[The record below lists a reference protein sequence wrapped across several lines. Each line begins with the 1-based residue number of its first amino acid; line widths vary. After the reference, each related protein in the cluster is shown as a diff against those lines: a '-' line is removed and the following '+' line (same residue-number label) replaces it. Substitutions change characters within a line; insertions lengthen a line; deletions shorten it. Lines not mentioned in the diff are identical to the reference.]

1 MNWLDYVFLAI
12 LGFSVIISLFRGLTR
27 EVLSLVIWAGAFW
40 VAYNFVDTGAN
51 ALTSYIEL
59 PSARHLIAFVAL
71 FIAALII
78 GGIINFI
85 IGKLIKSTGLSGTDR
100 FFGMFFG
107 ALRGLIAIVAI
118 TFFVQATPLSEDPW
132 WQESKLVPH
141 FSKVSEWAREN
152 MPDNFKNYFSFLET
166 KKAKELEKSKEDS
179 KDVGSVVSE
188 IIMQSKDTL
197 IETLKQKQ
205 DEQNSP
211 EDN

>member
-12 LGFSVIISLFRGLTR
+12 LGLSVIISLFRGLTR
-27 EVLSLVIWAGAFW
+27 EVFSLVIWAGAFW
-40 VAYNFVDTGAN
+40 IAYHFVDTGAN

-107 ALRGLIAIVAI
+107 AMRGLIAIVAI

-132 WQESKLVPH
+132 WQQSKLVPY
-141 FSKVSEWAREN
+141 FTKVSEWAREN
-152 MPDNFKNYFSFLET
+152 MPDQFKNYFSFLET
-166 KKAKELEKSKEDS
+166 KKAEEQENNKKDANGMESLIKKIVNES
-179 KDVGSVVSE
+179 KD
-188 IIMQSKDTL
+188 L
-197 IETLKQKQ
+197 LPETNNQKQ
-205 DEQNSP
+205 DEQNSS

>member
-12 LGFSVIISLFRGLTR
+12 LGLSVIISLFRGLTR

-40 VAYNFVDTGAN
+40 VAYHFVDTGAN

-107 ALRGLIAIVAI
+107 AMRGLIAIVAI

-141 FSKVSEWAREN
+141 FTKVSEWAREN
-152 MPDNFKNYFSFLET
+152 MPDQFKNYFSFLET
-166 KKAKELEKSKEDS
+166 KKAEELEKIKNDTNGMESLINKIVKES
-179 KDVGSVVSE
+179 KDKV
-188 IIMQSKDTL
+188 T
-197 IETLKQKQ
+197 ETLELNKNKQ
-205 DEQNSP
+205 NTP